1 MDVVGAR
8 SAWCRGLP
16 NGLSAHTSRGYR
28 RQADSATSQLPV
40 AGLDVHAASIPL
52 AVVRE
57 DELLDDRTLLSTAS
71 W

>member
-1 MDVVGAR
+1 M
-8 SAWCRGLP
+8 
-16 NGLSAHTSRGYR
+16 
-28 RQADSATSQLPV
+28 ADSATSQLPV